1 MSARRPQLG
10 PALAALALTFALGAL
25 GSICAPLGALAAET
39 STRPATAKPLPAK
52 PAMVM
57 PWIEDDYT
65 RAMAEAA
72 QRKVPIFV
80 ESWAPW

>member
-1 MSARRPQLG
+1 MTIHSKALNG
-10 PALAALALTFALGAL
+10 ALILAALLATPALATA
-25 GSICAPLGALAAET
+25 
-39 STRPATAKPLPAK
+39 ATAPRPTGAAGPLPAK

-65 RAMAEAA
+65 RAMAEAGT
-72 QRKVPIFV
+72 RKVPIFV